1 MPAKSINS
9 QKYHKVISLLISER
23 LKKRMTQADI
33 AAKLDKPQ
41 SYIAKYELC
50 ERRLDVLEFMD
61 VCAAL
66 NLRPSKVMV
75 LTQ

>member
-1 MPAKSINS
+1 
-9 QKYHKVISLLISER
+9 
-23 LKKRMTQADI
+23 MTQADI